1 MSIKKAIYVHL
12 ITKPKYNKKCLEV
25 DTLKEDIARLNI
37 KMNEQKVMI
46 EAKRQEW
53 EDELRKQEK
62 QIIRLKKKLINK
74 ESK

>member
-53 EDELRKQEK
+53 EEELKKQEK
-62 QIIRLKKKLINK
+62 QIIKLKKKLINK

>member
-37 KMNEQKVMI
+37 KMNEQKVMF

-53 EDELRKQEK
+53 EEELKKQEK

>member
-37 KMNEQKVMI
+37 KMNEQKVMF